1 MANLIFF
8 NGVYTLS
15 VVASLP
21 NINSNNSNNILVA
34 YLKNQRGS
42 AYANVNYANLI
53 KHSKCLSWFYFKQT
67 FGFKQNK
74 FTQYVNN
81 CSNIYLPI
89 NSSTV
94 KIYTVL
100 KKIYP
105 LANFIFYEEGLFS
118 YIKPVFNKQLN
129 RLLNIYTSYYIGY
142 NVLNKYLNY
151 YLGKAKI
158 NIINKQNLLSVFNK
172 NTATINI
179 NPSVNK
185 KYCLMLPQY
194 YYQNNKIKFNKLAKL
209 YASKINQLQR
219 NNYVVIFKQH
229 PKAKVNLLNYIAKY
243 TNITNVVVINNPVAA
258 ESIRFNVPISSIFSV
273 YSTSLLSINY
283 LYNIP
288 AFSCLKML
296 KLRENLW
303 SFYPTLTAL
312 LIKYNINYI
321 NCVTIDTNRD
331 VSKIFKTKNIL
342 FNFFV
347 KMFIVTKSVKEN

>member
-15 VVASLP
+15 VVSSLP
-21 NINSNNSNNILVA
+21 NINQGNNILVA
-34 YLKNQRGS
+34 YLKNQRNS

-53 KHSKCLSWFYFKQT
+53 NNNTCLSWFYFKQK
-67 FGFKQNK
+67 FGFKQNQ
-74 FTQYVNN
+74 FTQYVPN

-94 KIYTVL
+94 KIYNVL

-118 YIKPVFNKQLN
+118 YIKPLFNKKLN
-129 RLLNIYTSYYIGY
+129 YLLSLYNSYYIGY
-142 NVLNKYLNY
+142 NLLNNYLNY
-151 YLGKAKI
+151 YLAKAKV
-158 NIINKQNLLSVFNK
+158 NLINKQNLLNIFSK
-172 NTATINI
+172 NTVTINI
-179 NPSVNK
+179 TPNNNK

-194 YYQNNKIKFNKLAKL
+194 YYQNNKRKFNQLAKL
-209 YASKINQLQR
+209 YASKINQLQN

-243 TNITNVVVINNPVAA
+243 TSIANVVVINNPVAA
-258 ESIRFNVPISSIFSV
+258 ESIRFNVPISKVFSV

-347 KMFIVTKSVKEN
+347 KMLIVTKCVKEN